1 MDCTATLKVFLQ
13 EITGKMVL
21 NSRNIYLE
29 VMPTLINEKIFLYEK
44 INFRNGRP
52 IFFCKNE
59 HPTMQIEQ
67 KLGLSLAIFF
77 LNFAEFVRYI
87 SLKF

>member
-1 MDCTATLKVFLQ
+1 MDRTATLKVFLQ

-29 VMPTLINEKIFLYEK
+29 VMPTLINEKIFFYEK
-44 INFRNGRP
+44 INFQNRRP

-59 HPTMQIEQ
+59 YPTM
-67 KLGLSLAIFF
+67 
-77 LNFAEFVRYI
+77 
-87 SLKF
+87 